1 MHEPSNM
8 CPIITQIPGS
18 DPIELI
24 EYFDNF
30 LSYYPNCEP
39 QTKQWFVQN
48 VQEDWCILDCGANIG
63 YYSILFSRLAS
74 KGKIYAFE
82 PTPTIHKLRKNLA
95 YHEITNVTVIERAL
109 SERAGKF
116 VDDIYQ
122 IWGSDPLHKSF
133 QFTTI
138 DDFIEEHDLKRLDCI
153 KIDVDSYDFAV
164 LRGAEKAV
172 AKFNPY
178 IMVELNHAL
187 NLRNENVVQ
196 ALQWMHIQGY
206 ESAEVYDS
214 ENFLI
219 RKGNKHKSCMNIT
232 LNFPEDD
239 VP

>member
-1 MHEPSNM
+1 MH
-8 CPIITQIPGS
+8 PIETQIPGS

-39 QTKQWFVQN
+39 QTKKWFVRN
-48 VQEDWCILDCGANIG
+48 IQEDWCILDCGANIG
-63 YYSILFSRLAS
+63 YYSILFSRLAPR
-74 KGKIYAFE
+74 GRIYAFE
-82 PTPTIHKLRKNLA
+82 PTPTIEKLRKNLT
-95 YHEITNVTVIERAL
+95 YHNISNVTIIEKAL
-109 SERAGKF
+109 SDRAGEL

-133 QFTTI
+133 LFTTI
-138 DDFIEEHDLKRLDCI
+138 DDFMDEYELKRLDCI

-164 LRGAEKAV
+164 LRGAEKTISE
-172 AKFNPY
+172 FNPY

-196 ALQWMHIQGY
+196 ALEWIYSQGY

-219 RKGNKHKSCMNIT
+219 KKRNTHKLCRNIT
-232 LNFPEDD
+232 LYFPE
-239 VP
+239 